1 MRYVTYFRVS
11 TERQG
16 QSGLG
21 LEAQK
26 YAVAAFAT
34 NDEIVESFTEI
45 ESGKNNDRP
54 ELNAAIETTLAYG
67 AKLLVAKLD
76 RLTRDPAFLYKLR
89 DSGVDFICAD
99 MPEANKLTIGILAL
113 VAEQEREAI
122 SQRTKAGLAAA
133 KARGVKLGNPQNLS
147 EEAMA
152 KGRAL
157 GRIAKDKK
165 MLEGKKRVLPIVERL
180 HLEGVTT
187 GYAVAKELNRLGIP
201 TVTGKG
207 IWRPET
213 VPLLETMEA

>member
-1 MRYVTYFRVS
+1 
-11 TERQG
+11 
-16 QSGLG
+16 
-21 LEAQK
+21 
-26 YAVAAFAT
+26 VAAFAK

-54 ELNAAIETTLAYG
+54 ELNAAIGTTLAYG

-99 MPEANKLTIGILAL
+99 MPEANRLTIGILAL
-113 VAEQEREAI
+113 VAEQERELC

-133 KARGVKLGNPQNLS
+133 KARGVILGNPQNLS
-147 EEAMA
+147 EVAMA

-180 HLEGVTT
+180 RLEGVTT
-187 GYAVAKELNRLGIP
+187 GYAIAKELNRLGIP